1 MFGGASPQAFQTAL
15 HYTFLKTLDVEIPT
29 YFASLRSRESAPGG
43 SQIMRSLFRN
53 LGSLLQSFLQARQ
66 GNVVIFAALAL
77 IPMVELVG
85 AAIDYSRANLVRVNI
100 QAALDSTALMLANDT
115 AVPSMSQSQLQTKA
129 TNVFT
134 ALFDPVYAQNVS
146 VTPTY
151 SAGQPPKVTMSAT
164 ATVPAYRL
172 CPSTWD
178 PE

>member
-1 MFGGASPQAFQTAL
+1 
-15 HYTFLKTLDVEIPT
+15 
-29 YFASLRSRESAPGG
+29 
-43 SQIMRSLFRN
+43 MRSLFRI

-164 ATVPAYRL
+164 ATVPTVFARVLGIQNIPLTMSVEATKGISVELALVLDNTGSMVCGDSGFTTGL
-172 CPSTWD
+172 CTT
-178 PE
+178 